1 MRIPHRLVSAIVFA
15 LALLVP
21 LLGSGFAAH
30 AQQILVMVNG
40 TPITSYDVLQRQRLL
55 QLIDKKS
62 LSAKDALQEL
72 IDDRL
77 KIQQARKIQSDLEQ
91 KDIDRMYASVA
102 ERSGRTT
109 AQLTQGLAQ
118 AGLDA
123 QAFKTKLAADY
134 VWSQYVRSRAGNVT
148 IRDADVVAALQ
159 QRGQTTL
166 VATEYAL
173 RPIIF
178 VVPRKANTYGA
189 RLQEANAL
197 RAKFNGCDAGIEMVK
212 GLKEVVVR
220 QQVLRLSSD
229 MPPNLQKILDQTA
242 VGRLTPPEVSQA
254 GVETFAVCDKRE
266 VRGESSQKREIKDQ
280 LSSKEF
286 TAESKKL
293 LDELRKSA
301 LIQYRR

>member
-1 MRIPHRLVSAIVFA
+1 MRIPPRLASALVFA
-15 LALLVP
+15 LSLLIP
-21 LLGSGFAAH
+21 LLGSGSAAR
-30 AQQILVMVNG
+30 AQQVVAMVNG
-40 TPITSYDVLQRQRLL
+40 EPVTSYDVTQRQRLH

-62 LSAKDALQEL
+62 LSAKEALQEVV
-72 IDDRL
+72 DDRL
-77 KIQQARKIQSDLEQ
+77 KIQQARKLQSDLEQ

-102 ERSGRTT
+102 ERSGRT
-109 AQLTQGLAQ
+109 AEQLTQGLAQ

-134 VWSQYVRSRAGNVT
+134 VWSQYVRSRSGNVT

-166 VATEYAL
+166 ISTEYTL

-178 VVPRKANTYGA
+178 VVPRTANNYGA

-197 RAKFNGCDAGIEMVK
+197 RGRFNGCEAGLEMVK

-220 QQVLRLSSD
+220 PQVLRLSSE

-266 VRGESSQKREIKDQ
+266 VRGESSQKREIKDE
-280 LSSKEF
+280 LSTKQF
-286 TAESKKL
+286 TAESTKL

-301 LIQYRR
+301 LIQYR

>member
-1 MRIPHRLVSAIVFA
+1 MNTPHRLAPAIIFA
-15 LALLVP
+15 LSLLIP
-21 LLGSGFAAH
+21 FLGSGLAAR
-30 AQQILVMVNG
+30 AQQIVVMVNG
-40 TPITSYDVLQRQRLL
+40 EPITSYDVSQRQRLH

-62 LSAKDALQEL
+62 LSAKEALQEL
-72 IDDRL
+72 IDDRI
-77 KIQQARKIQSDLEQ
+77 KIQQARKLQSDLEQ

-109 AQLTQGLAQ
+109 EQLTQGLAQ

-134 VWSQYVRSRAGNVT
+134 IWGQYVRSRSGNVT
-148 IRDADVVAALQ
+148 IRDADVAAALQ

-166 VATEYAL
+166 VSTEYAL

-178 VVPRKANTYGA
+178 VVPRKANNHGA

-197 RAKFNGCDAGIEMVK
+197 RARFNGCEAGLEAAK
-212 GLKEVVVR
+212 SLKEVVVR
-220 QQVLRLSSD
+220 PQVLRLSSE
-229 MPPNLQKILDQTA
+229 MPPNLQKILDQTP
-242 VGRLTPPEVSQA
+242 VGRLTPPEVSQS

-266 VRGESSQKREIKDQ
+266 VRGESSQKREIKDE
-280 LSSKEF
+280 LSTKQF

-293 LDELRKSA
+293 MDDLRKGA
-301 LIQYRR
+301 LIQYRN

>member
-1 MRIPHRLVSAIVFA
+1 MRISPRLVSAIVFA
-15 LALLVP
+15 FALLAP
-21 LLGSGFAAH
+21 LLGSSWSAR

-40 TPITSYDVLQRQRLL
+40 DPITSYDVSQRQRL
-55 QLIDKKS
+55 QMLIEKKS
-62 LSAKDALQEL
+62 ISAKQALDDL

-77 KIQQARKIQSDLEQ
+77 KIQQARKIQTDLEQ

-102 ERSGRTT
+102 ERSGRTPE
-109 AQLTQGLAQ
+109 QLTQGLAQ
-118 AGLDA
+118 SGLDA

-134 VWSQYVRSRAGNVT
+134 VWSQYVRSRSGNVT

-166 VATEYAL
+166 ISTEYAL

-178 VVPRKANTYGA
+178 VVPRNANNYAA

-197 RAKFNGCDAGIEMVK
+197 RGRFNGCEAGLQMVK

-220 QQVLRLSSD
+220 PQVLRLSSD
-229 MPPNLQKILDQTA
+229 IPPNLQKILDQTA

-266 VRGESSQKREIKDQ
+266 VRGESAQKREIKDE
-280 LSSKEF
+280 LSSKQF
-286 TAESKKL
+286 SAESKKL
-293 LDELRKSA
+293 LADLRKAA